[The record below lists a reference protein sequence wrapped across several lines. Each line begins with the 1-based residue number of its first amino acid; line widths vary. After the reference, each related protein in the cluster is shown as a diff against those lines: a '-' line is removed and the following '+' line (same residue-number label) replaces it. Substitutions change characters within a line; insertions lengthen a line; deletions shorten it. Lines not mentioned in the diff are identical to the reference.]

1 MDVDR
6 VGARGSRSA
15 SASAPARHSA
25 ERWKPA
31 RIGSHKT
38 VTQTQSVGKFC
49 NSCARAAKKMRRR
62 VHPAAA
68 GHGLPAAQRSTGEK
82 WDWPVHWGH
91 ETVAIMSESRFREV
105 YREACDRSGK
115 ALPLRKNTW
124 RLIVFAAAVLILPR
138 EWGQNQSLERVA
150 RQEESCR
157 RKWAQEVA
165 RRVRAQ
171 QREQQQEQ
179 QREERA
185 GAAAAA
191 ASVDFS

>member
-1 MDVDR
+1 M
-6 VGARGSRSA
+6 
-15 SASAPARHSA
+15 
-25 ERWKPA
+25 
-31 RIGSHKT
+31 
-38 VTQTQSVGKFC
+38 
-49 NSCARAAKKMRRR
+49 
-62 VHPAAA
+62 AA
-68 GHGLPAAQRSTGEK
+68 GHALPAAQRSTGEK

-157 RKWAQEVA
+157 FSTQIAEWLPWD
-165 RRVRAQ
+165 
-171 QREQQQEQ
+171 
-179 QREERA
+179 
-185 GAAAAA
+185 GSLPAAAARRRA
-191 ASVDFS
+191 RYVKQLVLMRDSVIPTAFSAL

>member
-1 MDVDR
+1 M
-6 VGARGSRSA
+6 
-15 SASAPARHSA
+15 
-25 ERWKPA
+25 
-31 RIGSHKT
+31 
-38 VTQTQSVGKFC
+38 
-49 NSCARAAKKMRRR
+49 
-62 VHPAAA
+62 
-68 GHGLPAAQRSTGEK
+68 PAAQRSTGEK

-105 YREACDRSGK
+105 YLEACDRSGK

>member
-1 MDVDR
+1 M
-6 VGARGSRSA
+6 
-15 SASAPARHSA
+15 
-25 ERWKPA
+25 
-31 RIGSHKT
+31 
-38 VTQTQSVGKFC
+38 
-49 NSCARAAKKMRRR
+49 
-62 VHPAAA
+62 
-68 GHGLPAAQRSTGEK
+68 
-82 WDWPVHWGH
+82 HWGH

-105 YREACDRSGK
+105 YLEAWDRSGK

-124 RLIVFAAAVLILPR
+124 HLIVLAAAVLILPR
-138 EWGQNQSLERVA
+138 EWRQNHSLKMVA
-150 RQEESCR
+150 WREESCR
-157 RKWAQEVA
+157 QKWAQEVA

>member
-1 MDVDR
+1 M
-6 VGARGSRSA
+6 
-15 SASAPARHSA
+15 
-25 ERWKPA
+25 
-31 RIGSHKT
+31 
-38 VTQTQSVGKFC
+38 
-49 NSCARAAKKMRRR
+49 
-62 VHPAAA
+62 AA

-82 WDWPVHWGH
+82 WDWPAHWGH

-105 YREACDRSGK
+105 YLEAWDRSGK
-115 ALPLRKNTW
+115 ALPLRMKTW
-124 RLIVFAAAVLILPR
+124 HLIVFAAAVLILPR
-138 EWGQNQSLERVA
+138 EWRQNHSLKMVA
-150 RQEESCR
+150 WREESCR
-157 RKWAQEVA
+157 QKWAQEVA

>member
-1 MDVDR
+1 M
-6 VGARGSRSA
+6 
-15 SASAPARHSA
+15 
-25 ERWKPA
+25 
-31 RIGSHKT
+31 
-38 VTQTQSVGKFC
+38 
-49 NSCARAAKKMRRR
+49 
-62 VHPAAA
+62 AA

-91 ETVAIMSESRFREV
+91 ETVAIMSESRFSEV
-105 YREACDRSGK
+105 FLEAWVRCRK
-115 ALPLRKNTW
+115 AYPLRLKA
-124 RLIVFAAAVLILPR
+124 RLLIERAAAVFLMSR
-138 EWGQNQSLERVA
+138 EWRQNRPA
-150 RQEESCR
+150 RDKASREESCR
-157 RKWAQEVA
+157 RAWAQEVA